1 MTPISTKLK
10 IVRNTLT
17 AVSKKVYHYARPSD
31 ITDCILWSEDAED
44 NSFDANNG
52 KQEQII
58 HGTIDF
64 FTKTEYHKTIDDI
77 QSALTA
83 SPRIGWNLSS
93 VQYEDETNLIHYEWE
108 FWVV

>member
-1 MTPISTKLK
+1 MIELGRKQTLK
-10 IVRNTLT
+10 V
-17 AVSKKVYHYARPSD
+17 VKKVEFGVYLGEEAGVK
-31 ITDCILWSEDAED
+31 E
-44 NSFDANNG
+44 
-52 KQEQII
+52 QEQII

-77 QSALTA
+77 QAALTA